1 MGLGQ
6 YLGMGG
12 RQDSNFSQA
21 FGDDE
26 MGEGGSSDNYNR
38 MLRDPNDPDLHGGVG
53 WYEGMQRRIDP
64 YNSFNPQYPPSYFGM
79 DEDDP
84 NYPPGYKS
92 GGGNSGFGSNR
103 GGLGQFLTNPYRS
116 GYGGGYE

>member
-26 MGEGGSSDNYNR
+26 MGGFEGGFEE
-38 MLRDPNDPDLHGGVG
+38 MPNAPIYGSPQGS
-53 WYEGMQRRIDP
+53 WYEGMQRK
-64 YNSFNPQYPPSYFGM
+64 FNPHGTFYQQAPPSYWGM

-92 GGGNSGFGSNR
+92 GGGNSGNS
-103 GGLGQFLTNPYRS
+103 GGLGQFLTSPYRS